1 MSDSFPKIRK
11 SLIQRD
17 DASRLATT
25 FLAVVLGAFALH
37 AHANHKP
44 GAAVVIEWNQLAQQY
59 VGGPPFAQTR
69 TYAMVHVAMADAVV
83 AIESDYAPF
92 RVVTQAPQG
101 ASAEAAAAQA
111 AHDVLVVLAPGG
123 TTAFDSAL
131 HARLATIPSGLS
143 RTGVQI
149 GKTVA
154 AAILAWRADDGF
166 ANANPQPPAFLS
178 SELPGIWRVTAS
190 GAAQF
195 SKLGDVEPFGLLTS
209 TQFLPAPPPQLED
222 IAYAEDFN
230 EVKDQGEKPAT
241 LPTEPCPNIAHNPR
255 TALLWA
261 GGAGTPCANVTTAFR
276 LWHNVARDV
285 AQAENLSLVDT
296 ARLFALLTASI
307 HDSVQ
312 TAHAS
317 KFIYRLW
324 RPETAID
331 QADVDDNP
339 DTAAQSGWV
348 PLLPTPPYPSHASNM
363 ACIGAGAAQMLARVF
378 DTDEQSFTATWYAS
392 NTVTPPAT
400 TPPVVFSQDHDSF
413 WALAQE
419 EGDSRIW
426 GGIHFRFEID
436 ASLESCADVADYLFE
451 NYMQPL

>member
-1 MSDSFPKIRK
+1 M
-11 SLIQRD
+11 
-17 DASRLATT
+17 AAT

-83 AIESDYAPF
+83 AIESDYEPF
-92 RVVTQAPQG
+92 RVATQAPQG

-131 HARLATIPSGLS
+131 QARLATIPSGLS

-154 AAILAWRADDGF
+154 AAILAWRANDGF

-222 IAYAEDFN
+222 GTYADDFN
-230 EVKDQGEKPAT
+230 EVYDEGRRPASY
-241 LPTEPCPNIAHNPR
+241 PVGPFSDR
-255 TALLWA
+255 QRSALLWA
-261 GGAGTPCANVTTAFR
+261 NVAGTPYANVTSAFR

-312 TAHAS
+312 TAHTS

-324 RPETAID
+324 RPETAIA

-339 DTAAQSGWV
+339 DTAAEAGWV
-348 PLLPTPPYPSHASNM
+348 PLLATPPYPSHASNM
-363 ACIGAGAAQMLARVF
+363 ACIGAGAARMLANVF
-378 DTDEQSFTATWYAS
+378 GTDAIPFTATWYAS

-400 TPPVVFSQDHDSF
+400 TPPVVYSQDHDSF
-413 WALAQE
+413 WELAQE

-436 ASLESCADVADYLFE
+436 ASQESCADVADYLFE